1 MIKFGLIL
9 ATVAVVSVTAVDRH
23 KIVYKSL
30 QRAAYECGQYSA
42 VGPCLGRCETL
53 VTRDWND
60 TKGMSPAYSRFFVPD
75 PVDQCNLNR
84 TERCLLNKV
93 YTVPRSRSC
102 VRANESVQCYLD
114 QYGQVNLTAPQFI
127 RFTPLID
134 DQIVRDC
141 SAMVGLS
148 MEQVYAWLRESSF
161 NRSETRCVY
170 RCFLIRSGLYSDA
183 EGLNMARFYVLCGG
197 YEEEFYHQ
205 VEQCAARLRQE
216 VPCDD
221 KCTLAQRL
229 ATECIG
235 ANYQA
240 GNMAVNTNSKALE
253 GSRVNNIVV
262 NAKDSTLTASNTESD
277 NTISI
282 SRTNSDTI
290 VYGDTN
296 DLYNY
301 IDDYYSG

>member
-148 MEQVYAWLRESSF
+148 MEQVYAFSSKGV
-161 NRSETRCVY
+161 SHY
-170 RCFLIRSGLYSDA
+170 
-183 EGLNMARFYVLCGG
+183 
-197 YEEEFYHQ
+197 
-205 VEQCAARLRQE
+205 
-216 VPCDD
+216 
-221 KCTLAQRL
+221 
-229 ATECIG
+229 
-235 ANYQA
+235 
-240 GNMAVNTNSKALE
+240 
-253 GSRVNNIVV
+253 IVV